1 MKKLLSLIIGVCVLM
16 IVILAAAGLY
26 GFTLLQPVNSQD
38 NKKVAFVVTKGQSVT
53 AIGQKL
59 TVAQLLKN
67 PYVFRFIVW
76 KDKLNNKIQAG
87 SFMLSPSMTPAEI
100 AQELTQGTN
109 DQWVTI
115 PEGWR
120 SEEISEY
127 LVNQGFGQFDPKEF
141 ATLTKDQE
149 GYLFPDTYLLPKQ
162 TTAKQVYQLLRDTF
176 DKKVTTGL
184 AQEIDA
190 SGHDLRQNMIMAS
203 IVQREGREPSQM
215 SGIAGVLWNRLKIG
229 MPLQADATL
238 QYAKGYDQQ
247 SKTWWSEPLAADKDS
262 TSLFNTYKNPGLPPR
277 PIANPGLDAIE
288 ATLKPDTHGYL
299 YYISDRQGNI
309 HFAKT
314 YDEHLQLVNKYLK

>member
-1 MKKLLSLIIGVCVLM
+1 MKKFLSLIIVFCVLA
-16 IVILAAAGLY
+16 IIALAASGIY
-26 GFTLLQPVNSQD
+26 GFTQLQPVDAQSNQ
-38 NKKVAFVVTKGQSVT
+38 KVSFTINKGQSISS
-53 AIGQKL
+53 IGQKL
-59 TVAQLLKN
+59 TDAKLLKS

-76 KDKLNNKIQAG
+76 KDKLSSKIQAG
-87 SFMLSPSMTPAEI
+87 SFMLSPAMTPAEI
-100 AQELTQGTN
+100 GQELTQGTN

-120 SEEISEY
+120 IEEISDY
-127 LVNQGFGQFDPKEF
+127 LVDQGFSQFDPKEF
-141 ATLTKDQE
+141 AKLTKDQE

-162 TTAKQVYQLLRDTF
+162 STAQQIYKLMRDTF
-176 DKKVTTGL
+176 DKKVTNGL
-184 AQEIDA
+184 AKEIEA
-190 SGHDLRQNMIMAS
+190 SGRPLSENMIMAS

-238 QYAKGYDQQ
+238 QYTKGYDKQ
-247 SKTWWSEPLAADKDS
+247 SKTWWPEALAVDKES

-288 ATLKPDTHGYL
+288 ATLNPDTHGYL

-314 YDEHLQLVNKYLK
+314 YDEHLKLVNQYLR